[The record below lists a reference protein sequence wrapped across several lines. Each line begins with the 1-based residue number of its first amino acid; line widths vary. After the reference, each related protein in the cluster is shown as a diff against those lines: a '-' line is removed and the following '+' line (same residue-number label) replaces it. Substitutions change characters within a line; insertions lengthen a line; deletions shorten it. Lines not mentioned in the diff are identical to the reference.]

1 MSIPL
6 HNGANDWERG
16 VPSFEERVK
25 AEIAHMSTSVKIYK
39 ATKDAHVVQLVTQ
52 GRNLRI
58 VHDRVRKLFR
68 EYGITR
74 PTRIGIDAENPRMLV
89 VLFPD
94 GSTCRH
100 EFASATV
107 LREYVGDRIR
117 LGRAKFA
124 PLEGWKGNGD
134 G

>member
-1 MSIPL
+1 MSIQL

-25 AEIAHMSTSVKIYK
+25 AETARMSTNVKIYK
-39 ATKDAHVVQLVTQ
+39 GSMLVTQ
-52 GRNLRI
+52 GRNLRV
-58 VHDRVRKLFR
+58 VHDRARKLFR

-74 PTRIGIDAENPRMLV
+74 PTRIGIGDDNPRLLV
-89 VLFPD
+89 VIFPD
-94 GSTCRH
+94 GSECLH

-107 LREYVGDRIR
+107 LREYIGDRIR

-124 PLEGWKGNGD
+124 PLEGWKANDNG
-134 G
+134 